1 MQDLSRTGKTTVETA
16 GAAGDQNGSDDTLA
30 PCPQHTSILSRWQA
44 RVCKGNHPRLLICEP
59 LCSKD
64 DELKKKNLFQIMNI
78 VRFFKNDGG
87 YFTRYMLEKITDSC
101 LSVKDEKFSFLPNY
115 KNT

>member
-16 GAAGDQNGSDDTLA
+16 GAAGDQNGSEDTLA

-59 LCSKD
+59 LD
-64 DELKKKNLFQIMNI
+64 DELKKKNLF
-78 VRFFKNDGG
+78 
-87 YFTRYMLEKITDSC
+87 S
-101 LSVKDEKFSFLPNY
+101 NY
-115 KNT
+115 EYCQVFQK

>member
-1 MQDLSRTGKTTVETA
+1 
-16 GAAGDQNGSDDTLA
+16 
-30 PCPQHTSILSRWQA
+30 
-44 RVCKGNHPRLLICEP
+44 
-59 LCSKD
+59 
-64 DELKKKNLFQIMNI
+64 MNI

>member
-1 MQDLSRTGKTTVETA
+1 MVQRIHWLHALNTPAFWA
-16 GAAGDQNGSDDTLA
+16 GGRRGFAKGI
-30 PCPQHTSILSRWQA
+30 ILDSSS
-44 RVCKGNHPRLLICEP
+44 V
-59 LCSKD
+59 D
-64 DELKKKNLFQIMNI
+64 DELKKKIYFQIMNI